1 MRCKVKVTVVDAT
14 DFSFVLTR
22 RGWGMLHNVLRAL
35 SWAMEAIGLSA
46 RLCLCIEIVKIIF
59 NYFPVCDP
67 WIRNSVTL
75 CVPWI
80 RKGRK

>member
-35 SWAMEAIGLSA
+35 SGLWKPLGFQLAFAYVS
-46 RLCLCIEIVKIIF
+46 K
-59 NYFPVCDP
+59 
-67 WIRNSVTL
+67 S
-75 CVPWI
+75 
-80 RKGRK
+80 

>member
-59 NYFPVCDP
+59 NYFPLSLCAP
-67 WIRNSVTL
+67 WIRNSVSSV
-75 CVPWI
+75 CSVDI
-80 RKGRK
+80 